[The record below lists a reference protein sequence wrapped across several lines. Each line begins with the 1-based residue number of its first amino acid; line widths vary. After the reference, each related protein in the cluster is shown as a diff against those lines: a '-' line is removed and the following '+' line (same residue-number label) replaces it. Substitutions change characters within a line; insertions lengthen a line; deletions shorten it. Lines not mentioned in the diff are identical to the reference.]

1 MISPKVEKY
10 YVDNGTPMC
19 RCTHEKIYKPCEEFH
34 HSKNS
39 PYGYQHFCKECA
51 KKFGQKH
58 RSTDAYENPKDLEIA
73 REILQLIGY
82 DINGD
87 VSISDQFKTKYN
99 L

>member
-1 MISPKVEKY
+1 MISSKIEKY
-10 YVDNGTPMC
+10 YIDNGTPMC
-19 RCTHEKIYKPCEEFH
+19 HCTHEKVYKPCEEFH

-39 PYGYQHFCKECA
+39 PYGYQHFCKVCA
-51 KKFGQKH
+51 KKFGQKY

-73 REILQLIGY
+73 RELLQLIGY